1 LPRGVSVAT
10 MVAVEERDLQ
20 TLMQALFDI
29 KTDVKT
35 ILELLLDE
43 EDDGEEEETDDA

>member
-1 LPRGVSVAT
+1 L
-10 MVAVEERDLQ
+10 AVDERDVQ

-35 ILELLLDE
+35 ILELMLDE
-43 EDDGEEEETDDA
+43 EDDGEEEEEDDA

>member
-10 MVAVEERDLQ
+10 MVAVDERDLQ

-29 KTDVKT
+29 KT
-35 ILELLLDE
+35 